1 MWSEM
6 SVFWQLSHK
15 STFGSSSQLRIVTDD
30 HKWLHQSISMQAVR
44 PTRTDMTY
52 PLLFP
57 LQPEEEKN
65 DFWAQAERWWATFL
79 TSFHTHHKWESESM
93 QVLVCIRCKY
103 TQDQAGLGSGVLRK
117 EKLWPSA
124 LQWKI
129 FNLQR
134 QGKAWAPETSH
145 SITLWRRLRCSE
157 HCLTAL
163 QEEHARC
170 IWAHW
175 ERRLPDDSWE
185 LPKGLNKAS
194 KSVPGDWNQPLHI
207 DTSPSPCLNA
217 SLNRKPLYHP
227 WCWCQC
233 KKIPEC
239 YCHCSPVPATFLI
252 FLHFVPCSPGSHSS
266 SECSAA
272 WKHLSHSSN
281 YHQSEKNLCVLVHV
295 PSLEHHSH

>member
-163 QEEHARC
+163 QEEHAHC

-185 LPKGLNKAS
+185 LPKGLNKPPNQSLETEINPFILTPLQAPVWMQAS
-194 KSVPGDWNQPLHI
+194 TGNHYTIPDADASARRY
-207 DTSPSPCLNA
+207 LNA
-217 SLNRKPLYHP
+217 IATAPLYLP
-227 WCWCQC
+227 PFW
-233 KKIPEC
+233 
-239 YCHCSPVPATFLI
+239 F
-252 FLHFVPCSPGSHSS
+252 SS
-266 SECSAA
+266 TLSLVLLDHTA
-272 WKHLSHSSN
+272 HLSALQPGNISATVAIITKVRKISV
-281 YHQSEKNLCVLVHV
+281 Y
-295 PSLEHHSH
+295 